1 MKRFPYVFVLA
12 AILLFGCQTV
22 PLISSGM
29 PVNKKM
35 TVNGTTLSYV
45 EQGQGVPVVFV
56 HGAFSDLRA
65 WEPQREAVANRYRF
79 VAYTQRSFGTDLW
92 PESGAQYNEVVH
104 AEDLAAFIRQLN
116 AGPVYVVGR
125 SYGANVAMRM
135 ALQHPELVR
144 ALFVQE
150 PSIAATAV
158 MDAESQAVLKKERSG
173 IASAVEAAK
182 KGNAAEATRLFS
194 DWTNN
199 QPGGFDA
206 LPSEMRA
213 MHLDNART
221 MILHFTAPA
230 PPKVTCSELGQLK
243 MPLAISTGELT
254 RPFFKILS
262 ETAQRCVSGSQLITI
277 PGARHAATTQ
287 NPKAFNEALL
297 IFLSS
302 N

>member
-1 MKRFPYVFVLA
+1 MKRLSYLFGLA
-12 AILLFGCQTV
+12 VILLFGCQTV
-22 PLISSGM
+22 PLISAGM

-65 WEPQREAVANRYRF
+65 WEAQREVVANRYRY
-79 VAYTQRSFGTDLW
+79 VAYTQRSFGTDSW
-92 PESGAQYNEVVH
+92 PESGAQYSETIH
-104 AEDLAAFIRQLN
+104 AEDLVAFIRQLK

-125 SYGANVAMRM
+125 SYGAIIAMRM

-150 PSIAATAV
+150 PAIAITAV
-158 MDAESQAVLKKERSG
+158 TDADSEAILKKERSG
-173 IASAVEAAK
+173 LASAVEAAK
-182 KGNAAEATRLFS
+182 KGNAAEATKLFS

-206 LPSEMRA
+206 LAAETRA

-221 MILHFTAPA
+221 VVLHFTAPV
-230 PPKVTCSELGQLK
+230 PPKVTCSDLGRLK

-262 ETAQRCVSGSQLITI
+262 ETAHRCVPGSQLITI

-297 IFLSS
+297 TFLS
-302 N
+302 NH